1 MTLVSPSILSADFG
15 RLASE
20 IDSVSSADWIHVD
33 VMDGRFVPNITIGPL
48 VVEAARR
55 ATKLPLDVH
64 LMIVEP
70 ERYIADFRAAGADWI
85 TVHAEASTHL
95 DRTIQ
100 AIHELGAKAGVAL
113 NPHTPETV
121 LDYVLETLDLVLV
134 MSVNPGFGGQSLIE
148 RVFPKMEHSEARAQH
163 DHRGGWRGQG
173 QQRAALQG
181 RGRGRARQRIGR
193 VWRGGPGGGDRR
205 HPRRLTGKG
214 GRLKGLSARG
224 VAQPG

>member
-1 MTLVSPSILSADFG
+1 MTLVAPSILSADFG
-15 RLASE
+15 RLAAE

-55 ATKLPLDVH
+55 ATTLPLDVH

-95 DRTIQ
+95 DRTVQ

-148 RVFPKMEHSEARAQH
+148 RVFPKMERLAERIQRLGLSTIIEVDGGVKVSNARRFKDAGATALVSGSGVFGAP
-163 DHRGGWRGQG
+163 D
-173 QQRAALQG
+173 RAAAIAG
-181 RGRGRARQRIGR
+181 IR
-193 VWRGGPGGGDRR
+193 
-205 HPRRLTGKG
+205 
-214 GRLKGLSARG
+214 SA
-224 VAQPG
+224 